1 MSNLFFSMFL
11 KKLFSYIILFG
22 ANRLILSGK
31 YLILL
36 HFYYVFK
43 EFIMILSCSNICK
56 SFGEN
61 DILKQVSF
69 HIEDH
74 EKAAIV
80 GINGAGKS
88 TLLKVLIGKLN
99 ADDGVVTWAKGASIG
114 YLAQHQDLEGAETIY
129 DALLEVKKPVIQ
141 MEARI
146 RSLELEMKSASG
158 DELET
163 KLSEYSRLNH
173 EFEMADGYSY
183 QSEITG
189 VLKGLGFTEDEFSK
203 PITALSGG
211 QKTRVS
217 LGKLLL
223 TKPDILLLDEPTN
236 HLDMESIAWLETY
249 LRNYSGAVIIVAHDR
264 YFLDRVVTKIIE
276 LDMGPCT
283 VFSGNYS
290 AYSDKKAMLRDA
302 AIRAYLNQ
310 QQEIRHQEAVI
321 AKLKSFN
328 REKSIKRA
336 ESREKMLDKIERLE
350 KPTQAN
356 DSMDIRLEPDVVSGN
371 DVLTVTDLSKS
382 FDTQTLFTNVDFE
395 IKRGERVAII
405 GNNGTGKTTLLKI
418 INGIIPAD
426 SGQIRLGSK
435 VHIGYYDQEHQVLH
449 MDKTLFQEIQDTY
462 PNMNNTQI
470 RNTLAAFLFTGDDVF
485 KLIRDLS
492 GGERGRVSLAK
503 LMLSDA
509 NFLLLD
515 EPTNHLDIT
524 SKEILESALNR
535 YTGTVLYVSHD
546 RYFINR
552 TATRILDLTD
562 GSFINY
568 IGNYDYYLE
577 KKEDVEAAFAARQMA
592 EAGNNRTAGANGTQA
607 QSVSAVSGVSSASSQ
622 APMTASAAG
631 SLADGKMDWKA
642 QKEEQA
648 RLRKRQNE
656 LKKVE
661 DKIHELETRD
671 GEIDELLSQEDV
683 YTDVSRLMELNKE
696 KESIQKELEVLYEKW
711 EELAE

>member
-1 MSNLFFSMFL
+1 
-11 KKLFSYIILFG
+11 
-22 ANRLILSGK
+22 
-31 YLILL
+31 
-36 HFYYVFK
+36 
-43 EFIMILSCSNICK
+43 MILSCSNICK

-183 QSEITG
+183 QSEITS

-276 LDMGPCT
+276 LDMGHCT

>member
-1 MSNLFFSMFL
+1 
-11 KKLFSYIILFG
+11 
-22 ANRLILSGK
+22 
-31 YLILL
+31 
-36 HFYYVFK
+36 
-43 EFIMILSCSNICK
+43 MILSCSNICK

-276 LDMGPCT
+276 LDMGHCT

-683 YTDVSRLMELNKE
+683 YTDVSRLMELNN
-696 KESIQKELEVLYEKW
+696 QKELEVLYEKW

>member
-1 MSNLFFSMFL
+1 
-11 KKLFSYIILFG
+11 
-22 ANRLILSGK
+22 
-31 YLILL
+31 
-36 HFYYVFK
+36 
-43 EFIMILSCSNICK
+43 MILSCSNICK

-276 LDMGPCT
+276 LDMGHCT

-592 EAGNNRTAGANGTQA
+592 QTAANHPTGANSQQSASTASGISSNRT
-607 QSVSAVSGVSSASSQ
+607 SQ
-622 APMTASAAG
+622 TAMTASSAG
-631 SLADGKMDWKA
+631 SPADGKIDWKA

-656 LKKVE
+656 LKKIE